1 MDNTKWHVLSV
12 KEVEQKLSTSLQK
25 GLSRDEAH
33 RRLEKY
39 GPNELEQKGR
49 KTVLSMF
56 LDQFKDFMVIVLL
69 VAAVI
74 SGFLGE
80 ITDSIIIMLIV
91 ILNAILG
98 VVQENKAEQS
108 LEALKKMASPAA
120 KVIRDGNPEVIPASE
135 LVAGD
140 VVILETGELVPADI
154 RLGQTSNLKIEEAAL
169 TGESVPVEK
178 NSEALEK
185 EDVSVGDRLNMAYSG
200 SIVTYGR
207 GRGIVTG
214 TGMNTEMGKIAAMI
228 QTGED
233 MTTPLQKR
241 LDVLGK
247 GLATAALA
255 ICALIF
261 IVGILYGKDIFNMFL
276 TSVSLAVA
284 AIPEGLLQ

>member
-261 IVGILYGKDIFNMFL
+261 IVGILYQRYLQYVFNFR
-276 TSVSLAVA
+276 
-284 AIPEGLLQ
+284 

>member
-120 KVIRDGNPEVIPASE
+120 KVIRDGNPGGHSR
-135 LVAGD
+135 
-140 VVILETGELVPADI
+140 I
-154 RLGQTSNLKIEEAAL
+154 RVGGRRCSNI
-169 TGESVPVEK
+169 G
-178 NSEALEK
+178 N
-185 EDVSVGDRLNMAYSG
+185 
-200 SIVTYGR
+200 R
-207 GRGIVTG
+207 G
-214 TGMNTEMGKIAAMI
+214 A
-228 QTGED
+228 
-233 MTTPLQKR
+233 
-241 LDVLGK
+241 
-247 GLATAALA
+247 
-255 ICALIF
+255 C
-261 IVGILYGKDIFNMFL
+261 
-276 TSVSLAVA
+276 SC
-284 AIPEGLLQ
+284 